1 MNEPD
6 RGDDRADP
14 IDTLLRAHAPAAL
27 SDDGFVARTMLAV
40 ARADATPA
48 RAVRPA
54 PLSVAR
60 ALVLEQRRYATQARL
75 WRWAAAGV
83 VQSEATRNRRENHFE
98 VERDMIFH
106 SPVVGSRVR
115 FAWDGNQSRRSI
127 PIFDASHSPGG
138 WGCACL

>member
-6 RGDDRADP
+6 RGDNRADP

-27 SDDGFVARTMLAV
+27 PDDGFVARTMLAV

-75 WRWAAAGV
+75 WRWAMAGV
-83 VQSEATRNRRENHFE
+83 AVGALLLVVAVLLAPGGGTLDMGSATAPMDTPPGLPLWT
-98 VERDMIFH
+98 VTVAGAIW
-106 SPVVGSRVR
+106 
-115 FAWDGNQSRRSI
+115 FAWNEFRAD
-127 PIFDASHSPGG
+127 
-138 WGCACL
+138 